1 VPGDL
6 DPNASSHHLTT
17 LKKAYLK
24 LRYLV
29 DAGCI
34 FVGHG
39 LRKDFRMLNI
49 VVPPSQVRCSHRH
62 NGVVWCVALRCVALR
77 CALPPSRCLTSRSL
91 AEHPGVMAAP

>member
-1 VPGDL
+1 MWPEYWMPFQISSHLSRSAQVPGDL
-6 DPNASSHHLTT
+6 NPNQSTHHLTT

-39 LRKDFRMLNI
+39 LKKDFRMLNI
-49 VVPPSQVRCSHRH
+49 LVPPAQVR
-62 NGVVWCVALRCVALR
+62 WF
-77 CALPPSRCLTSRSL
+77 
-91 AEHPGVMAAP
+91 